1 MRSSFRPEFL
11 NRLDEI
17 VIFNQLGLTEIKRIV
32 DIQLDYLRA
41 RLADRK
47 LGIELTGQ
55 AKEVIA
61 SEGFDPDYGARPL
74 KRVIQREVQ
83 DRLARRLLEG
93 EFGEG
98 DTILVDVDPAGAF
111 TFERSQG

>member
-1 MRSSFRPEFL
+1 
-11 NRLDEI
+11 
-17 VIFNQLGLTEIKRIV
+17 
-32 DIQLDYLRA
+32 
-41 RLADRK
+41 
-47 LGIELTGQ
+47 
-55 AKEVIA
+55 
-61 SEGFDPDYGARPL
+61 
-74 KRVIQREVQ
+74 VIQREVQ